1 MSEVDDNDE
10 LSNTG
15 HNDAGSHLPQTAK
28 VLQVTAMTN
37 VTAKMLAKKPWTNP
51 CSDTMAEGSG
61 IGHVHYINGHLPPL
75 LQEDR
80 KWTKQVLPALV
91 TWAGSLGDPW
101 VIPDQDLMRALW
113 MIIITVNPNFG
124 NLTAIHPGA
133 LVFILATWQLSVWH
147 NNFSST
153 TLANMAHF
161 LASATDHMQP
171 PSVWETCNE
180 LLDGLTFLYQDLD
193 PSKPENAY

>member
-1 MSEVDDNDE
+1 M
-10 LSNTG
+10 
-15 HNDAGSHLPQTAK
+15 GS
-28 VLQVTAMTN
+28 
-37 VTAKMLAKKPWTNP
+37 
-51 CSDTMAEGSG
+51 
-61 IGHVHYINGHLPPL
+61 GHVHYINGHLPPL

-133 LVFILATWQLSVWH
+133 LVFILVPTILLFWLNIQLTLLDRQLGNLVFGTTISAPPPLLTWLISLHQPLITCSLLVFGRHVMSFWMDSLSYIKISIPQSQRMHTDH
-147 NNFSST
+147 NLYYNSSPT
-153 TLANMAHF
+153 HNYG
-161 LASATDHMQP
+161 LASAAWM
-171 PSVWETCNE
+171 S
-180 LLDGLTFLYQDLD
+180 
-193 PSKPENAY
+193 